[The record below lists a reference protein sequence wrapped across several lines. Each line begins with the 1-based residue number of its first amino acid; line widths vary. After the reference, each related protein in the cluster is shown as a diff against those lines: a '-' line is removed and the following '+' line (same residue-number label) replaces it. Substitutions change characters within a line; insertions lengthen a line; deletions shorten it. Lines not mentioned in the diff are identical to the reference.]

1 MDNYRMS
8 GSREIISRQIHD
20 IHSECDM
27 ENDAEGECE
36 NSQAKGSD
44 RDDTSESAPEE
55 HAPKGQPEA
64 MITYFSQK
72 GISQVLT
79 EA

>member
-1 MDNYRMS
+1 MS

-44 RDDTSESAPEE
+44 RDDTSESAPEST
-55 HAPKGQPEA
+55 HQRGNRK
-64 MITYFSQK
+64 
-72 GISQVLT
+72 L
-79 EA
+79 